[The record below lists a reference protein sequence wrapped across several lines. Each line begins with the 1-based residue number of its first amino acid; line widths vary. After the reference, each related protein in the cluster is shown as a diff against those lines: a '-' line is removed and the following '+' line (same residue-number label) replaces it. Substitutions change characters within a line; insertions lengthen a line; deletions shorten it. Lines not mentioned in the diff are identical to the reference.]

1 MKKISYILLL
11 VIFVQFQSFSQS
23 WETVGIEG
31 YTAFGAQ
38 YPDLSIYNGVPY
50 VAFKDAA
57 NAEKCTVMKYIG
69 SSWVIVGTAG
79 FSAGIARNQSIAI
92 DQSNG
97 DIYVAYS
104 DAENGSKTTVM
115 KYAGSSWQ
123 VVGTVGFS
131 AMAGYQSLIID
142 NGTPYVAF
150 EEYYAKLMKFNG
162 STWEYVGGV
171 LPGSMDQ
178 VWYTNLAMYNNSP
191 YIVYRDIYNS
201 SKTTVVHLGA
211 NNTWEPLG
219 IPAFSDGDS
228 KYQSIAIDSNGIV
241 YVAYQDILNGGKAT
255 VKKFENSSWTTV
267 GTSGFTLGTA
277 IATNIEI
284 NNGVVYLSFIDE
296 SEASKITVMKLV
308 GQNFVAVGTAG
319 LSVGAAYGPKLA
331 FDNDITYVSYADITL
346 GNRAT
351 LKKFTDV
358 SSAQLNEL
366 EDVNVE
372 IYPNPAKNYLEIE
385 SSEIVNEVQIVDF
398 TGKVIKI
405 EHSQKFSIED
415 LSPGLYI
422 LNLSTSKGMVIR
434 KLVIE

>member
-1 MKKISYILLL
+1 MKKIGYVLLL
-11 VIFVQFQSFSQS
+11 VILVQFQAFSQS

-38 YPDLSIYNGVPY
+38 YPDLAIYNGVPY

-79 FSAGIARNQSIAI
+79 FSTGIARNQSIAI

-104 DAENGSKTTVM
+104 DADNGSKTTVM
-115 KYAGSSWQ
+115 KYSGSTWQ

-162 STWEYVGGV
+162 TTWEYVGGV

-178 VWYTNLAMYNNSP
+178 VWYTNLAMYNHSP
-191 YIVYRDIYNS
+191 YVVYRDIYNS
-201 SKTTVVHLGA
+201 SKTTVIHLGT

-219 IPAFSDGDS
+219 TPAFSDGDS
-228 KYQSIAIDSNGIV
+228 KYQSIAIDNNGIV
-241 YVAYQDILNGGKAT
+241 YVAYQDVLNGGKAT
-255 VKKFENSSWTTV
+255 VKKYENSSWTTV
-267 GTSGFTLGTA
+267 GTTGFTLGTA
-277 IATNIEI
+277 ISTNIEI

-296 SEASKITVMKLV
+296 SEANKITVMKLV
-308 GQNFVAVGTAG
+308 GQNFVPVGTAG

-331 FDNDITYVSYADITL
+331 FDNDITFVSYADVTL

-351 LKKFTDV
+351 VKKFTDV
-358 SSAQLNEL
+358 SSA
-366 EDVNVE
+366 E
-372 IYPNPAKNYLEIE
+372 IEEIKIAEVSIHPNPVKNHLTVESNVLIE
-385 SSEIVNEVQIVDF
+385 KIQILDFAGKIIKVEYTNE
-398 TGKVIKI
+398 
-405 EHSQKFSIED
+405 FSVED
-415 LSPGLYI
+415 LSQGLYFI
-422 LNLSTSKGMVIR
+422 NLHTSKGLVNR
-434 KLVIE
+434 KFVKE